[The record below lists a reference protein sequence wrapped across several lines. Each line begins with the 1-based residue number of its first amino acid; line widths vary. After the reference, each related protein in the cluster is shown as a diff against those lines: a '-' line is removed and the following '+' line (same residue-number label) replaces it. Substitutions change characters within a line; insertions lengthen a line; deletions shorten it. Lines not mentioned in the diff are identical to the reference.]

1 MGLVRGGNQTL
12 PSAAQIKAAG
22 VDGHPFANGL
32 LCVRECFPA
41 DLSNFS
47 SFHDMMMAWR
57 NDAAK
62 AQALRTANEQSV
74 SAGRLRLGG
83 NNGRIIVSCATTFT
97 GAVRVASGEF
107 ERTLNSLGRFAE
119 LLEGPSKAFH
129 IAGGCNAKKLRLRLE
144 DPNDRCEF
152 DSKRPRQGVRKLYPA
167 FRLRYAD
174 EE

>member
-1 MGLVRGGNQTL
+1 
-12 PSAAQIKAAG
+12 
-22 VDGHPFANGL
+22 
-32 LCVRECFPA
+32 
-41 DLSNFS
+41 
-47 SFHDMMMAWR
+47 MMMALR

-107 ERTLNSLGRFAE
+107 ERTLNSLNCFQE
-119 LLEGPSKAFH
+119 LLVGPSKAFH
-129 IAGGCNAKKLRLRLE
+129 IAGFSAKALRLRLE

-152 DSKRPRQGVRKLYPA
+152 DSKQSRQGVRKLYPA